1 MFENNTLMS
10 ASCVARLYCCKK
22 KIGSENSLRD
32 SAMQSCF
39 YILSSTI
46 AYLKANGIDSKQIQ
60 GPGESQMEEFVLNR
74 SLTSMTKEGEDMFDF
89 AFEGYM
95 RYGFPSDDLRPI
107 SCTSSNSQGGIALT
121 LLDSLDTLYL
131 LGKTAALRKAVLF
144 VSKSLNFDIN
154 ARVHVF
160 EVTIRGIGGLLSCH
174 AFLHADKQA
183 IPWYKGELLDKAV
196 ELADKL
202 LPAFDT
208 PTGIPT
214 SWINLQRGQVPGDTR
229 VTCTACAGTM
239 LLEFGVLSRMTGN
252 PVYEAKAKHAVI
264 SIYGESFF
272 IRMFYL
278 RKNKTKYALNSM
290 LYVSC
295 V

>member
-1 MFENNTLMS
+1 MRGCLFPVGPIYS
-10 ASCVARLYCCKK
+10 VARKRLVLAILALCF
-22 KIGSENSLRD
+22 I
-32 SAMQSCF
+32 MQSCY
-39 YILSSTI
+39 YILNSIFT
-46 AYLKANGIDSKQIQ
+46 YLNKANGLDSKQIEGHGKGQ
-60 GPGESQMEEFVLNR
+60 VEEFVFNR
-74 SLTSMTKEGEDMFDF
+74 SLTSMKKEVEEMFDF

-121 LLDSLDTLYL
+121 LLDSLDSLYL

-144 VSKSLNFDIN
+144 VSKSLNFNIN

-174 AFLHADKQA
+174 AFLEADKQA
-183 IPWYKGELLDKAV
+183 IPWYKRELLDKAI

-229 VTCTACAGTM
+229 ITCTACAGTL

-252 PVYEAKAKHAVI
+252 PIYEARAKHAVKT
-264 SIYGESFF
+264 IYG
-272 IRMFYL
+272 
-278 RKNKTKYALNSM
+278 
-290 LYVSC
+290 
-295 V
+295 